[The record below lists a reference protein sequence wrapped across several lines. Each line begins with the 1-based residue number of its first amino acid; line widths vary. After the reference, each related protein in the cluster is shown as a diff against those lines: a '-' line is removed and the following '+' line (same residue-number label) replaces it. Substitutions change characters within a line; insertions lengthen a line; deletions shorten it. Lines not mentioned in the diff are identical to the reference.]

1 MGNRSGFKR
10 VLAIVL
16 AATCMLVFSFSAT
29 FAATATG
36 SPQNA
41 KPVNGKISGEYQSY
55 KDGHAAL
62 IGIIKTNIKTK
73 KITDVRTYKGY
84 SYKVTEIKAKA
95 FAKAKKLKKIDVKG
109 KYLKKVNAKAF
120 KGLKKSQVKKIVVK
134 ISKKNKNYK
143 KLKKQFIKAGIAKK
157 NIKFY

>member
-1 MGNRSGFKR
+1 MGNNSGFKR

-29 FAATATG
+29 FAATA

-41 KPVNGKISGEYQSY
+41 TPVPGTVSGEYQTY

-62 IGIIKTNIKTK
+62 IGIKSKSIKTK
-73 KITDVRTYKGY
+73 SISDVRTYKGY
-84 SYKVTEIKAKA
+84 PYKITTIKAKA
-95 FAKAKKLKKIDVKG
+95 FAKAKKLKKINVKG
-109 KYLKKVNAKAF
+109 KYLKTVSSKAF
-120 KGLKKSQVKKIVVK
+120 KGLKKSQIKKIVVK

>member
-1 MGNRSGFKR
+1 MGNKSGFKR

-29 FAATATG
+29 FAATA
-36 SPQNA
+36 SPQDA
-41 KPVNGKISGEYQSY
+41 KPVDGKVNGEYQTY

-62 IGIIKTNIKTK
+62 IGMTK
-73 KITDVRTYKGY
+73 KSIKKTIPNVRTYKGY
-84 SYKVTEIKAKA
+84 AYKITEIQAKA
-95 FAKAKKLKKIDVKG
+95 FGKDKNLKKVIVKG
-109 KYLKKVNAKAF
+109 KYLKKVSPKAF